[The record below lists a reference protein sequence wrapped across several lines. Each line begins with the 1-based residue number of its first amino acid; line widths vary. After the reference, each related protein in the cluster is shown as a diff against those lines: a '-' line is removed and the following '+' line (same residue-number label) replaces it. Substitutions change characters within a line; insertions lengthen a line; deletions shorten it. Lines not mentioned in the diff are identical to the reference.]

1 MPKPGYKAL
10 TIPLDTYQSLEEL
23 RSIIIRELGV
33 SLSLPE
39 ALSLAVY
46 IAKKWVGEHPGQ
58 LGIEL
63 YKLMMVQYLESRKQ
77 QVNKQATNQLL
88 W

>member
-46 IAKKWVGEHPGQ
+46 IAKKWVSEHPGQ
-58 LGIEL
+58 LSIEL
-63 YKLMMVQYLESRKQ
+63 YKVMMVQYLESQKQ
-77 QVNKQATNQLL
+77 QANKQATNQLL
-88 W
+88 R